1 MDMLPPKA
9 IGPIL
14 SSIVYEVIPI
24 IEIFVV
30 GQDQPLMGRP
40 TQVPLNPQQLI

>member
-1 MDMLPPKA
+1 MDMLSPKA
-9 IGPIL
+9 IGPIFGP
-14 SSIVYEVIPI
+14 IVYEEITL

-30 GQDQPLMGRP
+30 GQNQSLMGRP